1 MASYWIDGERWTPEG
16 SFNEWQEL
24 LTAIYK
30 ELTPRKRGLQKILA
44 DGEELT
50 SLMAGQ
56 TPAQTP
62 DSYGRIDFTTLEV
75 IQLAF
80 QGLENGRTFIPNL
93 QKILLGAAEF
103 ARLGD
108 DQKKSEAISGALEGI
123 KLLITLMVNLQN
135 LYQLNFREIALDNGE
150 NISDALVRLNE
161 ILENLNDAQVRHD
174 DIELADILEYRL
186 SEEIVGFDRL
196 FDALKAALLSRI
208 GN

>member
-62 DSYGRIDFTTLEV
+62 DSYGRIDFKTLEV
-75 IQLAF
+75 IQIAF

-108 DQKKSEAISGALEGI
+108 DQKKGEAISGTVYSFQWLSSPGTL
-123 KLLITLMVNLQN
+123 LLITGLLVAVIIVTGILSGVFTATESASVAV
-135 LYQLNFREIALDNGE
+135 LY
-150 NISDALVRLNE
+150 ALV
-161 ILENLNDAQVRHD
+161 ITVVGVPDAGMAGMNV
-174 DIELADILEYRL
+174 LL
-186 SEEIVGFDRL
+186 VGW
-196 FDALKAALLSRI
+196 
-208 GN
+208 